1 MTLITIRR
9 KKHGYFSALP
19 THESSEGEQ
28 VLLPQI
34 YDAHLAWRKCRSFQW
49 NVLLRHSTD
58 SFAIVPPVLTRFLFQ
73 AVQSI
78 YMKYSNY
85 ALRASPCNFQRA
97 KHTQLASSTY
107 FQAWY
112 LGKSSLHFWEYSGSG
127 YTTNIPLT
135 SVQPGGGGRGIM
147 EGKVHQLI
155 DFMNKPADLMST
167 FKYLTPTTLNF
178 LELIPCRM
186 FLKDTWIPLASVCF
200 PRRLQITKQ
209 QKKHL
214 VECVG

>member
-1 MTLITIRR
+1 MTICI
-9 KKHGYFSALP
+9 KKHEYFPALP

-34 YDAHLAWRKCRSFQW
+34 YAAHLAWRKCRSFQW
-49 NVLLRHSTD
+49 NVLLLRRSTD
-58 SFAIVPPVLTRFLFQ
+58 SFAIVPVLTLFLFQ

-135 SVQPGGGGRGIM
+135 SVQPGGLWKN
-147 EGKVHQLI
+147 EVHRLI
-155 DFMNKPADLMST
+155 DFMNEPADLMSA
-167 FKYLTPTTLNF
+167 FKYSTPTTLNF
-178 LELIPCRM
+178 LELIPRRM